1 MQKMLMAVA
10 LIAAT
15 IQPAWACHHFRVWH
29 YRFPQRCSV
38 ATGREHRRPIVAQR
52 GPETPDSPVKAP
64 DDPHPE
70 AKSPPAAGGPAAP
83 DPGPPLTE
91 EEEHAVG
98 VEQLKKALEKEQ
110 H

>member
-1 MQKMLMAVA
+1 MKKMLMVMT

-15 IQPAWACHHFRVWH
+15 IQPAWACHHFHVWH

-38 ATGREHRRPIVAQR
+38 AASRDHRRPTVAQR
-52 GPETPDSPVKAP
+52 GPETPVSPVKGP
-64 DDPHPE
+64 EEDPHSK
-70 AKSPPAAGGPAAP
+70 AKIPPAAGPAAP

-98 VEQLKKALEKEQ
+98 VEQLKKALEKGQ
-110 H
+110 Q